1 MTSEREED
9 FAWEEQGV
17 WLEMLAVLSLE
28 EQGVWLEVLAVL
40 SWEEQEVWLEVLAVL
55 SWEEQGAVEAGQVC
69 YPHHS

>member
-17 WLEMLAVLSLE
+17 WLEVLAVLSLE
-28 EQGVWLEVLAVL
+28 EQG
-40 SWEEQEVWLEVLAVL
+40 VWLEVLAVL

>member
-17 WLEMLAVLSLE
+17 WLEVLAVLSLE

-40 SWEEQEVWLEVLAVL
+40 SL
-55 SWEEQGAVEAGQVC
+55 EEQGAVEAGQVC
-69 YPHHS
+69 YPHHP

>member
-17 WLEMLAVLSLE
+17 WLEVLAVLSL
-28 EQGVWLEVLAVL
+28 
-40 SWEEQEVWLEVLAVL
+40 
-55 SWEEQGAVEAGQVC
+55 EEQGAVEAGQVC

>member
-17 WLEMLAVLSLE
+17 WLEVLAVLSLE

-40 SWEEQEVWLEVLAVL
+40 AVL
-55 SWEEQGAVEAGQVC
+55 SLEEQGAVEAGQVC

>member
-17 WLEMLAVLSLE
+17 WLEVLAVLSLE

-40 SWEEQEVWLEVLAVL
+40 SL
-55 SWEEQGAVEAGQVC
+55 EEQGAVEAGQVC

>member
-17 WLEMLAVLSLE
+17 WLEVLAVLEVLSLE

-40 SWEEQEVWLEVLAVL
+40 AVL
-55 SWEEQGAVEAGQVC
+55 SLEEQGAVEAGQVC